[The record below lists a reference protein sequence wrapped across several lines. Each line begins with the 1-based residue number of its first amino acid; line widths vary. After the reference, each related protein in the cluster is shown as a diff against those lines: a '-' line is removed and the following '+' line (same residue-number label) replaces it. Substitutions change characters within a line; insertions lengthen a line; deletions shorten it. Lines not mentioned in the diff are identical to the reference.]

1 MSSGRNTLK
10 KSISER
16 CGTGCFIVTL
26 GLAEAFKDKEY

>member
-1 MSSGRNTLK
+1 MSFGGNTLK

-26 GLAEAFKDKEY
+26 GLVEAFKEKEY